1 MNQTGILIAGFG
13 GQGALF
19 AGKLLAHSALMEDKQ
34 LSWLP
39 SYGPEMRGGTANCGV
54 IISDSP
60 VGSPIVSEPDVL
72 IAMNRPSFDKF
83 EPLCV
88 PGASIFS
95 DSTLIDAK
103 SARADVKEFDVPAT
117 ELSQEKELQGLSNII
132 LVGKM
137 IKETG
142 VLKLSTCEE
151 ALRQIIPPKKAF
163 LIEKNIEA
171 LRTGYG
177 YEEGSCK

>member
-1 MNQTGILIAGFG
+1 MKSTGILIAGFG

-19 AGKLLAHSALMEDKQ
+19 AGKLLAYSALKEEKQ

-60 VGSPIVSEPDVL
+60 VGSPIVSEPDIL
-72 IAMNRPSFDKF
+72 IAMNKPSFDKF
-83 EPLCV
+83 EPACV
-88 PGASIFS
+88 PGAMIFS
-95 DSTLIDAK
+95 DCTLIDSK
-103 SARADVKEFDVPAT
+103 SEREDVTEFDIPAT
-117 ELSQEKELQGLSNII
+117 QMAQDKDLAGLSNIV

-142 VLKLSTCEE
+142 VIALETAEAALKEM
-151 ALRQIIPPKKAF
+151 IPAKKAF
-163 LIEKNIEA
+163 LIDKNIEA
-171 LRTGYG
+171 LRAGYN
-177 YEEGSCK
+177 Y